1 MSYLV
6 IKEEGLKFSDQ
17 RNVLKV
23 YLYVKMIEKGL
34 VPFDN
39 DLDILSEL
47 YFFGG
52 YDGNQEKKDFY
63 KLLLDKKLRGSE
75 QSISNKLTELS
86 EMNLILRA
94 DKNCIKL
101 NTVDFFPEIKHD
113 ITGIGLILKVYA
125 S

>member
-6 IKEEGLKFSDQ
+6 IKEEGLQFSEQKD
-17 RNVLKV
+17 VLKV
-23 YLYVKMIEKGL
+23 YLYVKMISKGL

-52 YDGNQEKKDFY
+52 YEGNQEKKNFY

-86 EMNLILRA
+86 EMNLIIRA
-94 DKNCIKL
+94 DKNCVKL
-101 NTVDFFPEIKHD
+101 NLDIFPEIKYD
-113 ITGIGLILKVYA
+113 ISGIGLILKVYA